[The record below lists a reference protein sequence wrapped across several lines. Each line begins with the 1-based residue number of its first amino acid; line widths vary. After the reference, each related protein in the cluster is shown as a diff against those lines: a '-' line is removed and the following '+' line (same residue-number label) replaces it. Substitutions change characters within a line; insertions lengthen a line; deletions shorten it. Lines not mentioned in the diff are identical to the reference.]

1 MFSFAG
7 RHTASGHIAGAAEL
21 EGEGGLE
28 GGFTLIELMVVLLI
42 IAILLAIA
50 IPTFLG
56 VTGSANDRSAQST
69 MTNAVT
75 EAVAIYQTSQTFPDP
90 ATITNYTTPAPEY
103 GWTTGSCSS
112 SSSNCVS
119 VAFTDALSSSL
130 TATNDYQ
137 GVVLAVMS
145 KTGTCWWATNLQANP
160 VAPTGTDTH
169 SFIQGAVGAAGSQDY
184 LVAGTNTLI
193 ATAGTYYAKKLN
205 ATTCQ
210 ASTALAHASPGFNW
224 GTSYSNAGVN

>member
-1 MFSFAG
+1 
-7 RHTASGHIAGAAEL
+7 
-21 EGEGGLE
+21 
-28 GGFTLIELMVVLLI
+28 
-42 IAILLAIA
+42 
-50 IPTFLG
+50 
-56 VTGSANDRSAQST
+56 
-69 MTNAVT
+69 
-75 EAVAIYQTSQTFPDP
+75 
-90 ATITNYTTPAPEY
+90 
-103 GWTTGSCSS
+103 
-112 SSSNCVS
+112 
-119 VAFTDALSSSL
+119 
-130 TATNDYQ
+130 
-137 GVVLAVMS
+137 
-145 KTGTCWWATNLQANP
+145 TGTCWWATNLQANP